1 MEDTIKDEVLGELD
15 FQEEAWVGSLDAPL
29 YNSDENLT
37 LVIQDYNKEGILD
50 IQREAYKTYLQ
61 NADKY
66 KEIAVDYLLDY
77 YKWNYEY
84 IASEVSGVNEND
96 HKDVVTEKQLFEFMT
111 LWYLFICRDGSFGY
125 AFGCCWD
132 VDNGLAVLLS
142 EEEPRVI
149 SRTQLKNLHKI
160 NADTIG
166 LLVHDGKN
174 AWKGWK
180 KHSLFGKNE
189 HLEIEFDG
197 KAEEGITEAQKKAY
211 ANFLKKEDEHF
222 KDFTKMMLTVY
233 TGSETKAEEI
243 LSQGIPVNVA
253 TILPKTLYIDRN
265 GNYGW
270 ICYTDW
276 DKNYVSV
283 LLSGK
288 RPYFMNHYAIKTLS
302 SRKFVEDEEMG
313 FFFDSYIGLCSLI
326 IVRMGS
332 QIRTFEF
339 EIEFFT
345 LEKEISEDMRK
356 AYRHFVKYNE
366 TLWKDVLEWS
376 LDFYKDNYEEL
387 MERFDVPEELQEEN
401 ITEESVMSLMRI
413 TKLYMT
419 NKGRIAWL
427 CEYPTEED
435 GLAYEFNEE
444 GLWMIPQWQII
455 LMLYNKY

>member
-1 MEDTIKDEVLGELD
+1 MEDIIKDELFGEVKYKPNIGS
-15 FQEEAWVGSLDAPL
+15 WVGITDAPL
-29 YNSDENLT
+29 YNSEGNLK
-37 LVIQDYNKEGILD
+37 LVVQDHEKEGILD
-50 IQREAYKTYLQ
+50 VQREAYKTYLQ

-66 KEIAVDYLLDY
+66 KESAVDYLLDY

-84 IASEVSGVNEND
+84 IASEVSGVNEKD
-96 HKDVVTEKQLFEFMT
+96 HKDVVTETQLFEFMT

-160 NADTIG
+160 NDDDLG
-166 LLVHDGKN
+166 LLVHYGKN
-174 AWKGWK
+174 TWKGWK

-211 ANFLKKEDEHF
+211 AEYMERENDHF
-222 KDFTKMMLTVY
+222 GALSKMMLTVY

-276 DKNYVSV
+276 DKGYVGV

-288 RPYFMNHYAIKTLS
+288 RPYIMDQYELKALT
-302 SRKFVEDEEMG
+302 SRKYVEDEEMG
-313 FFFDSYIGLCSLI
+313 IFFDDYIGLCSLI

-332 QIRTFEF
+332 RIYTLPFA
-339 EIEFFT
+339 IEFFT
-345 LEKEISEDMRK
+345 PEKVINEEMRK
-356 AYRHFVKYNE
+356 TYRNYVKYNA
-366 TLWKDVLEWS
+366 TLWKEVLEWS
-376 LDFYKDNYEEL
+376 LDFYEQNYEDL
-387 MERFDVPEELQEEN
+387 IERFDVPEELQIEN
-401 ITEESVMSLMRI
+401 IKEESVMSLMDIR
-413 TKLYMT
+413 KLYMT
-419 NKGRIAWL
+419 NSGRIAWL
-427 CEYPTEED
+427 CEYPTVED

-455 LMLYNKY
+455 

>member
-1 MEDTIKDEVLGELD
+1 MTDILKDEVFGELKYL
-15 FQEEAWVGSLDAPL
+15 QRNCWGKRMDAPL
-29 YNSDENLT
+29 YNSDGNLI
-37 LVIQDYNKEGILD
+37 LVVQDDNREGILD

-61 NADKY
+61 NEDKY
-66 KEIAVDYLLDY
+66 NKIAVECLLDY

-84 IASEVSGVNEND
+84 IASIISDLDEND
-96 HKDVVTEKQLFEFMT
+96 HKDVITETQLFVMIE
-111 LWYLFICRDGSFGY
+111 LWRLYIGRDGSFGY
-125 AFGCCWD
+125 SFGCCWD
-132 VDNGLAVLLS
+132 YENDLAVLLS
-142 EEEPRVI
+142 EAEPRVL
-149 SRTQLKNLHKI
+149 SRTQFEHLCKQND
-160 NADTIG
+160 DTLG

-211 ANFLKKEDEHF
+211 AEYMERENEYF
-222 KDFTKMMLTVY
+222 KDFTRMMLTVY

-288 RPYFMNHYAIKTLS
+288 RPYFMNRYAIKTLS

-313 FFFDSYIGLCSLI
+313 FFFDSYIGLCSTV

-345 LEKEISEDMRK
+345 PEKEISEDMRK

-455 LMLYNKY
+455 